1 MMIEFLFLL
10 LRPNPKCNIFS
21 GKINKSF
28 SSYVLLSNS
37 DIHTEADNIYPI
49 RYSGHIGVG
58 EASLRPYLYACLC
71 VSFSF
76 RALVSSFKDS
86 RRQLLSHLAFFFMLR
101 AVFAKWWWRCCCMS
115 DECSTLRSFFLSFL
129 LSRRQWSGD
138 RRRGLKMQSWEC
150 FSGFCGQHFFY
161 HLSRHCRPSSN
172 RCNYAENVSF
182 VSSYCVMLGGLK
194 VY

>member
-86 RRQLLSHLAFFFMLR
+86 RRQLLSHLAFFSCSVRYLR
-101 AVFAKWWWRCCCMS
+101 NDDDDVAACLMNVQ
-115 DECSTLRSFFLSFL
+115 LYVLSFFLS
-129 LSRRQWSGD
+129 
-138 RRRGLKMQSWEC
+138 C
-150 FSGFCGQHFFY
+150 
-161 HLSRHCRPSSN
+161 
-172 RCNYAENVSF
+172 
-182 VSSYCVMLGGLK
+182 
-194 VY
+194 